1 MTIDFNRSLK
11 FVLEH
16 ETVYAKGHYGDMDF
30 AVTENED
37 NDPGGLTKFGIDQ
50 RSHPDI
56 DIEDLTVDTASLIYK
71 REYWEKAHCPE
82 LPWPLSQVQF
92 DGAVNTGVVQQMKFL
107 QRAVG
112 VSADGLWGPNTSAM
126 TSKAISD
133 IGVKAL
139 CAFVCD
145 QKEAFYR
152 NLAKKSPIT
161 AGRWLGGWLN
171 RLNDLRKECDLA

>member
-71 REYWEKAHCPE
+71 REYWDAAHCYE
-82 LPWPLSQVQF
+82 LPWPVSQVHF
-92 DGAVNTGVVQQMKFL
+92 DASVNCGIGQATKFL
-107 QRAVG
+107 QRTVG
-112 VSADGLWGPNTSAM
+112 VYDDGAWGPNTKRASSEFIDERGA
-126 TSKAISD
+126 KATAID
-133 IGVKAL
+133 L
-139 CAFVCD
+139 CD
-145 QKEAFYR
+145 QRERFYR
-152 NLAKKSPIT
+152 NLVDQKP
-161 AGRWLGGWLN
+161 RFHRFLEGWLN
-171 RLNDLRKECDLA
+171 RVSDLRKECDLA